1 MKVEPPT
8 FMDRGFAKRLLS
20 RRRSHKMAAVE
31 TDIQTVHGNGFVWTD
46 VQGPQRDDIEELAAR
61 FGFHSLNVEDCMAKF
76 ELPKLDIYNDHFFV
90 ILSLPPLAGNGAL
103 GYSQLSMFVGKDFL
117 VTVHQGD
124 LQPLNELVSAGQ
136 KGNMT
141 ESLGQLVHEIVDVL
155 VDDLMHMSRKI
166 IANLEDL
173 EDQVFDDTRSVAR
186 DISLLRRDIN
196 KLRRMVNPLRK
207 LVEGIAVNI
216 KKVDPETSLE
226 LYFDDVLDH
235 VDKVL
240 ETLEESQETM
250 EIYKDTDFTL
260 STEKTNKV
268 LAMLTIIFTL
278 AIPSTVI
285 GTFFGMNVA
294 LPGVG
299 GDSDHTAFAI
309 ILVASAV
316 PAGVMAAY
324 FKRLGW
330 M

>member
-1 MKVEPPT
+1 MS
-8 FMDRGFAKRLLS
+8 RGFAKRLLS
-20 RRRSHKMAAVE
+20 GKRHRKRAIVE
-31 TDIQTVHGNGFVWTD
+31 TDIQTIRGNGFRWID
-46 VQGPQRDDIEELAAR
+46 VQSPQRGDVEDLAEK

-76 ELPKLDIYNDHFFV
+76 ELPKLDVYDDHFFV
-90 ILSLPPLAGNGAL
+90 ILSLPPLAEKGAL
-103 GYSQLSMFVGKDFL
+103 RYSQLSMFVGRDYL

-124 LQPLNELVSAGQ
+124 LQPLNELVATCRDE
-136 KGNMT
+136 KGKHLM
-141 ESLGQLVHEIVDVL
+141 ESLGFLVHEIVDVL

-173 EDQVFDDTRSVAR
+173 EDQVFDDARSVAR

-196 KLRRMVNPLRK
+196 KLRRMVSPLRR
-207 LVEGIAVNI
+207 LVDGMATNV
-216 KKVDPETSLE
+216 KKFDPETALE

-240 ETLEESQETM
+240 ETLEESRETM

-294 LPGVG
+294 LPGAGAG
-299 GDSDHTAFAI
+299 GDYTTFVAI
-309 ILVASAV
+309 LLASAV